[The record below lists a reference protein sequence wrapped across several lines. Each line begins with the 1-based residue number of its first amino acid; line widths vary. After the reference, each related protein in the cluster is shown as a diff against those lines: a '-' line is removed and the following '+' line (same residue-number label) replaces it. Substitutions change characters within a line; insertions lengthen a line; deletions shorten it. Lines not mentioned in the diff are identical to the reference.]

1 MKSLEE
7 RNQEKLDAII
17 SSEYPKSK
25 NFHDLSGKKFGM
37 LKVIRYMGTVKE
49 SHMVYEC
56 QCDCGNIYYCY
67 SNVLTRKNRKHLSCG
82 CIRQYHMKDLA
93 KIYHPIKHGD
103 GRRGHHTRLFNIW
116 QGMRQRCNNPND
128 QAYKNYGERG
138 IKVCPEWNNIDTGY
152 ITFKEWALANGY
164 VDNLT
169 IDRIDIDFGYFPENC
184 RWVDYKLQENNRRN
198 NHYVQIG
205 KYIFSVAIWINIIGI
220 KQRTVSN
227 RRTALKWNIIDSLL
241 TVPNQPKGT
250 YFCDINVTPEYEIYN
265 KYEEFLKKGIAYE
278 FNEDS
283 GIRITEIEVPMIDI
297 SQELRKTEK

>member
-17 SSEYPKSK
+17 STDLPTHC
-25 NFHDLSGKKFGM
+25 FHDLTGKKFGM
-37 LKVIRYMGTVKE
+37 LKVLRYMGKIKN
-49 SHMVYEC
+49 SQSVYEC

-67 SNVLTRKNRKHLSCG
+67 SGVLTRKNRKHLSCG

-138 IKVCPEWNNIDTGY
+138 IKVCPEWDNIDTGY

-205 KYIFSVAIWINIIGI
+205 RYIFSVAIWINIIGI

-227 RRTALKWNIIDSLL
+227 RRTTLKWNIIDSLL

-297 SQELRKTEK
+297 SQELHKTEK